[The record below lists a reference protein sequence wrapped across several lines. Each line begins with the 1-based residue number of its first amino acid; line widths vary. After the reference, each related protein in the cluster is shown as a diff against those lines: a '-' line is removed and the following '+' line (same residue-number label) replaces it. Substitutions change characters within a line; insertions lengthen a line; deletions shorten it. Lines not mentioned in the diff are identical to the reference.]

1 MAKAG
6 YSAPAAAAV
15 ALAAATAKTVIGV
28 NGTTAFGVDLQGF
41 SFSFDGVTS
50 SAVVVK
56 CELCR
61 STFATNAPGTAS
73 TSITPV
79 QEYGPT
85 ITPGF
90 TAASAWT
97 TEPTVLTPIWV
108 FQIDPNKGFILVE
121 RPPGRSWDSP
131 VSNGFALRL
140 TAPAAVNVFP
150 SMFFERT

>member
-15 ALAAATAKTVIGV
+15 ALVAATAKSVIGV
-28 NGTTAFGVDLQGF
+28 NAPAQFGVDLQGF
-41 SFSFDGVTS
+41 SFGFDGVTA
-50 SAVVVK
+50 SAVVVV

-61 STFATNAPGTAS
+61 ATFATNAPGTAS

-97 TEPTVLTPIWV
+97 TEPTVLTPIWR
-108 FQIDPNKGFILVE
+108 FPLDPNKGFILYD
-121 RPPGRSWDSP
+121 RPPGRTWDSP
-131 VSNGFALRL
+131 VSNGFVLRM
-140 TAPAAVNVFP
+140 TAPAGVNVTP
-150 SMFFERT
+150 TLFFERT